1 MPRITRITDT
11 LYCVDVTPPE
21 LGVPFIC
28 SYVVAS
34 QGELAVIETGPTS
47 SADLL
52 VEALQEIGG
61 EVRAVIPTHI
71 HLDHGG
77 GVGSLLRRLESA
89 KAYVHP
95 RAVKHLVDPGKLW
108 TAARDALGWL
118 AEVYRAPE
126 PAPPE
131 RLVAT
136 EDGMEVRVGSLEL
149 RIIHTPGHASHHQSV
164 ILGDGTLFVGDSAGI
179 YVASEDY
186 IVPTTMPVIRLDLY
200 MESLEKQIA
209 LNPSRLAYTHYG
221 VAEDGAEVLRRH
233 RAQVEA
239 WVKGVAEALD
249 SGDDSYESVL
259 ERIKLYDPEAEKL
272 ARIVEM
278 SRAYE
283 ILVRL
288 SVEGLAMEV
297 RRRRQG

>member
-1 MPRITRITDT
+1 MPRITRVADT

-47 SADLL
+47 TADLL
-52 VEALQEIGG
+52 AETLREIGG
-61 EVRAVIPTHI
+61 EVKAIIPTHI

-77 GVGSLLRRLESA
+77 GVGSLLRRLEGA

-95 RAVKHLVDPGKLW
+95 RAVKHLVNPDKLW
-108 TAARDALGWL
+108 AAARDALGWL

-126 PAPPE
+126 PVPSE

-136 EDGMEVRVGSLEL
+136 EDGMEVGIGNLAL

-164 ILGDGTLFVGDSAGI
+164 LLGDGTLFVGDSAGI

-186 IVPTTMPVIRLDLY
+186 VVPTTMPVIRLDLY
-200 MESLEKQIA
+200 LKSLDKQIA

-221 VAEDGAEVLRRH
+221 VAEGGVELLRRH
-233 RAQVEA
+233 KAQVEA
-239 WVKGVAEALD
+239 WIKGVSEALD

-259 ERIKLYDPEAEKL
+259 GRIKQYDPEAEKL
-272 ARIVEM
+272 ARIMDM

-288 SVEGLAMEV
+288 SVEGLVMEI
-297 RRRRQG
+297 RRRRRG